1 MSGLM
6 LCSDIKVKNPYPVAE
21 LGISLH
27 SAEELCY
34 YIYNYVFLLESD
46 FINEHLLYF
55 IGTELAM
62 PRLEEKI
69 RKWIADQS
77 DMAQILYMILQD
89 IHYYSESELAVF
101 KTQLEWMRRAAPS
114 ERAKKKA
121 DYLLQNRRYA
131 AAIQMYDSILQG
143 EGDPGMTREFS
154 CAIQHNKGVAYAGL
168 FESEKALEC
177 LEKAYESLE
186 REEILKEI
194 FMLCQLDEGLEVPE
208 AMALAVPAERQYKW
222 KEEFAT
228 LCKHLRYSGR
238 AKAVEE
244 LWEKDSI
251 RRNAGVKELLTRWKQ
266 EYREMAKV

>member
-1 MSGLM
+1 MSGLI

-27 SAEELCY
+27 SGEELCY

-55 IGTELAM
+55 IGTELGR
-62 PRLEEKI
+62 PKLEEKI
-69 RKWIADQS
+69 RRWIADKS

-89 IHYYSESELAVF
+89 LHYYSEAELAAF
-101 KTQLEWMRRAAPS
+101 KTQLEWMRRANPS
-114 ERAKKKA
+114 ERSKKKA
-121 DYLLQNRRYA
+121 DYLLQKRKYA
-131 AAIQMYDSILQG
+131 AAIQLYDSIAQG
-143 EGDPGMTREFS
+143 EEDKGMTREFMGTLH
-154 CAIQHNKGVAYAGL
+154 HNKGVAYVGL
-168 FESEKALEC
+168 FESEKALDC

-194 FMLCQLDEGLEVPE
+194 FMLCQMDDGLELPE
-208 AMALAVPAERQYKW
+208 SMKLAVPAEQQYKW
-222 KEEFAT
+222 KEEFDT
-228 LCKHLRYSGR
+228 LCTHLKYSG
-238 AKAVEE
+238 KAGEVDG

-251 RRNAGVKELLTRWKQ
+251 RRNSGIRELLTRWKQ

>member
-21 LGISLH
+21 LGYPSIRRRSCATISTTT
-27 SAEELCY
+27 C
-34 YIYNYVFLLESD
+34 FCWESD

-154 CAIQHNKGVAYAGL
+154 GAIQHNKGVAYAGL
-168 FESEKALEC
+168 FESRRPWNVWRRPTKA
-177 LEKAYESLE
+177 
-186 REEILKEI
+186 
-194 FMLCQLDEGLEVPE
+194 
-208 AMALAVPAERQYKW
+208 W
-222 KEEFAT
+222 K
-228 LCKHLRYSGR
+228 GR
-238 AKAVEE
+238 R
-244 LWEKDSI
+244 S
-251 RRNAGVKELLTRWKQ
+251 
-266 EYREMAKV
+266 